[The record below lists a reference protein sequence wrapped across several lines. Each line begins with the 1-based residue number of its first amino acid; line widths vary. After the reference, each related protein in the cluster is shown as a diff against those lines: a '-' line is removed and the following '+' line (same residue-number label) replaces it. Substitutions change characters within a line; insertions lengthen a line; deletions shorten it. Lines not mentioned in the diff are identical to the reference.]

1 MKKHLTDKVVKSL
14 PAPEDRN
21 TTFWDESVPG
31 FGIRVNA
38 SGSRNFV
45 FNYRIRSGRER
56 RLTIGA
62 FGSWS
67 TVAARAEAKRLQ
79 ARVDMGEDP
88 LAEIQSERDAQTMA
102 DLFQRYAEE
111 HLPRKSKGSIAN
123 DKTLIN
129 KWLSGMRALKVA
141 EVTHSDIDAIHRRI
155 TRAGHPTN
163 ANRAVAL
170 LSKMFSLAMKWGWR
184 NDNPTMHVERNRE
197 QPRNRYL
204 SEDELARL
212 KVALASYEHRQ
223 SADAIRLLLLTGARK
238 TEVLAATWDQF
249 DLEQGIWTKPAA
261 FTKQRKTHR
270 VPLSAGAVDLLRE
283 LHERNGRSDYLFP
296 LGAGHQL
303 DLRRS
308 WRTISKAAGLAGVR
322 IHDLRHSFAS
332 LLASSGLSLPII
344 GQMLGHTQS
353 QTTQRYSHL
362 LDEPLGAAADA
373 AHARI
378 VGAKPSL
385 RTVAKPRR

>member
-1 MKKHLTDKVVKSL
+1 MKKHLTDKVVKAL
-14 PAPEDRN
+14 PAPADRN
-21 TTFWDESVPG
+21 TTTFDESVVG
-31 FGIRVNA
+31 FGVRVNA

-45 FNYRIRSGRER
+45 FNYRLRSGRER
-56 RLTIGA
+56 RMTIGA
-62 FGSWS
+62 FGAWS

-79 ARVDMGEDP
+79 ARVDLGEDP

-102 DLFQRYAEE
+102 DLFARYQEE

-123 DKTLIN
+123 DKCMIA

-141 EVTHSDIDAIHRRI
+141 EVSHGDIDAIHRRI

-184 NDNPTMHVERNRE
+184 SDNPTLHVERNRE
-197 QPRNRYL
+197 QPRSRYL
-204 SEDELARL
+204 TEDELSRL
-212 KVALASYEHRQ
+212 KVALASYEHSQ

-238 TEVLAATWDQF
+238 SEVLAATWDQF
-249 DLEQGIWTKPAA
+249 DLEAGIWTKPSSH
-261 FTKQRKTHR
+261 TKQRREHR
-270 VPLSAGAVDLLRE
+270 IPLSAGAVDLLHE
-283 LHERNGRSDYLFP
+283 LHAPNGKSQFLFP

-303 DLRRS
+303 HLRRA
-308 WRTISKAAGLAGVR
+308 WRAISKAAGLSGVR
-322 IHDLRHSFAS
+322 VHDLRHSFAS

-344 GQMLGHTQS
+344 GQMLGHTQA

-362 LDEPLGAAADA
+362 LDEPLRAAAEA

-378 VGAKPSL
+378 AGARPSL
-385 RTVAKPRR
+385 KVTKKGR

>member
-1 MKKHLTDKVVKSL
+1 MKKHLTDKTVKGL
-14 PAPEDRN
+14 PAPADRN

-62 FGSWS
+62 FGPWS
-67 TVAARAEAKRLQ
+67 TVSARAEAKRLQ
-79 ARVDMGEDP
+79 ARVDLGEDP

-129 KWLSGMRALKVA
+129 KWLSGMRALKVD

-184 NDNPTMHVERNRE
+184 KDNPTLHVERNRE

-204 SEDELARL
+204 NENELARL
-212 KVALASYEHRQ
+212 KVALAECEHRQ
-223 SADAIRLLLLTGARK
+223 SADAIRLLLFTGARK
-238 TEVLAATWDQF
+238 SEVLAATWDQF
-249 DLEQGIWTKPAA
+249 DLEAGIWTKPSSH
-261 FTKQRKTHR
+261 TKQRREHR
-270 VPLSAGAVDLLRE
+270 IPLSAGAVDLLHE
-283 LHERNGRSDYLFP
+283 LHARNGRSQFLFP
-296 LGAGHQL
+296 LGADHQL
-303 DLRRS
+303 DLRRA
-308 WRTISKAAGLAGVR
+308 WRTISKAAGLSGVR
-322 IHDLRHSFAS
+322 VHDLRHSFAS

-344 GQMLGHTQS
+344 GQMLGHTQA

-362 LDEPLGAAADA
+362 LDEPLRAAAEA

-378 VGAKPSL
+378 AGARPSFK
-385 RTVAKPRR
+385 VAKKDR